1 MWVHVAPY
9 GVILT
14 FQIRKASFDSFS
26 AVSTNFAILQILRNT
41 GRPPAYNGI
50 ETFSIRAKINVF
62 RKSQNRR
69 PLCRSPP
76 SPEISPNPSRA
87 RKTLRARA
95 RVRKTKIHTKSP
107 RSDLKI
113 KPRILDHP
121 TKWSPKAIF
130 DTSRFR
136 RLMIRTSLLRFTI
149 RSRIKILPTSTGQK
163 KAVSMNFWILFS
175 RLARARRDLADIDD
189 KNQKFKQILSKKCLS
204 KLQNPKKSKFSF

>member
-1 MWVHVAPY
+1 MDPCGPMWVHVAPY

-50 ETFSIRAKINVF
+50 ESFSIRAKNGAF
-62 RKSQNRR
+62 SKFAGARPEPALRRKMQTSKNSR
-69 PLCRSPP
+69 PTP
-76 SPEISPNPSRA
+76 
-87 RKTLRARA
+87 RARA

-149 RSRIKILPTSTGQK
+149 RSRIK
-163 KAVSMNFWILFS
+163 NFANFDRSEKS
-175 RLARARRDLADIDD
+175 RINEFL
-189 KNQKFKQILSKKCLS
+189 N
-204 KLQNPKKSKFSF
+204 SFFEIG

>member
-69 PLCRSPP
+69 PQPAHPRNITEPLSRAK
-76 SPEISPNPSRA
+76 NPSRA
-87 RKTLRARA
+87 RARE
-95 RVRKTKIHTKSP
+95 KNKSP
-107 RSDLKI
+107 PQNVTDPPENWTTNTRPPHQVIPQSY
-113 KPRILDHP
+113 
-121 TKWSPKAIF
+121 
-130 DTSRFR
+130 FR
-136 RLMIRTSLLRFTI
+136 YEP
-149 RSRIKILPTSTGQK
+149 ILPTYDPNEFVKNYNKEMHQ
-163 KAVSMNFWILFS
+163 NF
-175 RLARARRDLADIDD
+175 AR
-189 KNQKFKQILSKKCLS
+189 F
-204 KLQNPKKSKFSF
+204 FF